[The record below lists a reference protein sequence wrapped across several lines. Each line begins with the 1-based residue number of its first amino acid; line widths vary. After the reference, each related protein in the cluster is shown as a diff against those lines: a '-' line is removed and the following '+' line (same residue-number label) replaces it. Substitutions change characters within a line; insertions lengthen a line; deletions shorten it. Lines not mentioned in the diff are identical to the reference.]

1 MTTNKPRRIVD
12 ALGEIFEEMQ
22 ATGCSYEIATERRQ
36 QRQQEE
42 AEDFSNV
49 IWLHSVNG
57 STAVH

>member
-1 MTTNKPRRIVD
+1 MTTNKPRGILD

-42 AEDFSNV
+42 TEEAL
-49 IWLHSVNG
+49 IWVHCVNG